1 MLRKGCGFLFFAR
14 NTGKN
19 IANNISKILIS
30 KYSKKLLDY
39 AKQSAPNVLYKNME
53 KMFLVQKVMKH
64 Y

>member
-1 MLRKGCGFLFFAR
+1 MLRKGYGFLFFAR
-14 NTGKN
+14 NMGKN

-39 AKQSAPNVLYKNME
+39 AKQSATNVLYKNME